1 LVFLSAGDEVSV
13 ALYHTCG
20 TEEASGLIYYP
31 IVDVDVRTSFFNGFK
46 L

>member
-13 ALYHTCG
+13 ALYHTCV
-20 TEEASGLIYYP
+20 TEEASGLVYYP
-31 IVDVDVRTSFFNGFK
+31 IVGENLRTSFFSGFK